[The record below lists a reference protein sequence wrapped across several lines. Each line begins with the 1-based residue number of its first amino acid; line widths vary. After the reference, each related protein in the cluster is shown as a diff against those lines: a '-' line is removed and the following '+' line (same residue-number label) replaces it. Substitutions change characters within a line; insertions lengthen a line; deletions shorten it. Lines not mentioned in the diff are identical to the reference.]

1 MKKKSKTDDKKQTNV
16 MKLEV
21 NAFFANSHLPSHT
34 HTYKHSLEPT
44 HTHIQTHT
52 RTYTL
57 NNKFIDRRLRSN
69 SENKEN
75 IGENTNKIRG
85 ESCQETR
92 NEEERKRN

>member
-1 MKKKSKTDDKKQTNV
+1 

-34 HTYKHSLEPT
+34 HPQTNTHSNNT
-44 HTHIQTHT
+44 HIHIQTHT

-57 NNKFIDRRLRSN
+57 NNKFIDRRLRSK
-69 SENKEN
+69 SENKRN
-75 IGENTNKIRG
+75 IGGNANKTRG